1 MSVTAPSTPTVSRPA
16 GRRVGYV
23 VSVVIDVLVLWLVNV
38 SPGWEAIPWLTG
50 GFAGL
55 LWLVNLSFALNLLFN
70 VAYVINDATWFRAIG
85 DFVLAAVSLVVSAR
99 LLAVFPFDFSAYSF
113 DWATLARVVLWVGV
127 LGSII
132 AMIAAAARLLRGSV
146 VSRDDPLHS

>member
-1 MSVTAPSTPTVSRPA
+1 MSITAPSNPTVSHRA
-16 GRRVGYV
+16 SRRVGYV
-23 VSVVIDVLVLWLVNV
+23 VSAVIDVIVLWLVNV
-38 SPGWEAIPWLTG
+38 SPGWEAIPWLTS

-55 LWLVNLSFALNLLFN
+55 LWLVNLSLALNLLFN
-70 VAYVINDATWFRAIG
+70 AVYVVNDAAWFRALG
-85 DFVLAAVSLVVSAR
+85 DFVLAAISLVVSAR

-132 AMIAAAARLLRGSV
+132 AMIAAVARLLRAGA
-146 VSRDDPLHS
+146 VSRDVPLHS